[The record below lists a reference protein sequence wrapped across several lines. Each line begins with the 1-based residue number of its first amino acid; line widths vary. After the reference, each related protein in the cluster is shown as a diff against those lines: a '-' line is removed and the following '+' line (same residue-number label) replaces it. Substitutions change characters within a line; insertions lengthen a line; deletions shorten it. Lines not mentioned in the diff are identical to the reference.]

1 MARLYTD
8 KPLPQL
14 HQRPQPRN
22 HPTHYN
28 HQDQYKPATH
38 KAQRQLQQLHH
49 YEASVQKQTQGY
61 RRPSTEARVHPS
73 LRNWFDA
80 IDTDRSGTLNCVEL
94 SRALVCADWTPF
106 NGNQLLSL
114 SLDVIPRYWIFT
126 YSFLL
131 DPGETVRLMMNM
143 FDRDNDGTISYDE
156 FIGLWQYI
164 ERWKACFQAY
174 DLDGSGTIDSPELL
188 NALRAFGYNLSEE
201 TVALI
206 VRKYDV
212 RGKGDISFDNFVQA
226 CVTIQTLTDSFR
238 RIDVSGV
245 GVVSMT
251 YEQVRKNEKKRN
263 RIVRGTHMLESKGG

>member
-14 HQRPQPRN
+14 HQRPQPGN

-28 HQDQYKPATH
+28 HQDQYKPTPH
-38 KAQRQLQQLHH
+38 KAQRQLQQLHL
-49 YEASVQKQTQGY
+49 YEASVQKQTQKY
-61 RRPSTEARVHPS
+61 RRPSTETHVHQS

-80 IDTDRSGTLNCVEL
+80 IDTDRSGTLNCIEL

-106 NGNQLLSL
+106 N
-114 SLDVIPRYWIFT
+114 
-126 YSFLL
+126 
-131 DPGETVRLMMNM
+131 GETVRLMMNM
-143 FDRDNDGTISYDE
+143 FDRDNDGTISFDE

-251 YEQVRKNEKKRN
+251 YEQ
-263 RIVRGTHMLESKGG
+263 

>member
-1 MARLYTD
+1 
-8 KPLPQL
+8 
-14 HQRPQPRN
+14 
-22 HPTHYN
+22 
-28 HQDQYKPATH
+28 
-38 KAQRQLQQLHH
+38 
-49 YEASVQKQTQGY
+49 
-61 RRPSTEARVHPS
+61 
-73 LRNWFDA
+73 
-80 IDTDRSGTLNCVEL
+80 
-94 SRALVCADWTPF
+94 
-106 NGNQLLSL
+106 
-114 SLDVIPRYWIFT
+114 
-126 YSFLL
+126 
-131 DPGETVRLMMNM
+131 MMNM
-143 FDRDNDGTISYDE
+143 FDRDNDGTISFDE

-251 YEQVRKNEKKRN
+251 YEQFLELVISN
-263 RIVRGTHMLESKGG
+263 R

>member
-1 MARLYTD
+1 
-8 KPLPQL
+8 
-14 HQRPQPRN
+14 
-22 HPTHYN
+22 
-28 HQDQYKPATH
+28 
-38 KAQRQLQQLHH
+38 
-49 YEASVQKQTQGY
+49 
-61 RRPSTEARVHPS
+61 
-73 LRNWFDA
+73 
-80 IDTDRSGTLNCVEL
+80 
-94 SRALVCADWTPF
+94 
-106 NGNQLLSL
+106 
-114 SLDVIPRYWIFT
+114 
-126 YSFLL
+126 
-131 DPGETVRLMMNM
+131 M
-143 FDRDNDGTISYDE
+143 FDRDNDGTISFDE

-164 ERWKACFQAY
+164 ERWKACFQTY

-251 YEQVRKNEKKRN
+251 YEQYPYGVRD
-263 RIVRGTHMLESKGG
+263 V